1 MNIIGASVKGQEIGQ
16 CFLDIIETSAP
27 VSTSPEYCLLLIYTD
42 NVGLESDTKVC
53 QYTCF
58 PVLPNPP
65 VF

>member
-1 MNIIGASVKGQEIGQ
+1 ML
-16 CFLDIIETSAP
+16 LDIIETSAP